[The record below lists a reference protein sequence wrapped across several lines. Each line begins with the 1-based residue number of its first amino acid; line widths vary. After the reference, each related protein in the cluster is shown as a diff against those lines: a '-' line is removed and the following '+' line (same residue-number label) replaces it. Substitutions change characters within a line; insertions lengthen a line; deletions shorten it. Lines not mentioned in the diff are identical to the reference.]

1 MQNVESIFGTLSVK
15 FRVFLKLISLHPNK
29 VKVDILAYA
38 YVNIFVHRNVTSRN
52 FYLAPS
58 TFDLGHL
65 TIMHSS
71 HNLGD
76 QKMRVNVLRRSEYV
90 AQNIGTVFL
99 EYFIST
105 EGSISWQYTYA

>member
-1 MQNVESIFGTLSVK
+1 MQNVESRFSTLSVK
-15 FRVFLKLISLHPNK
+15 FRVFLKPISLHPNK
-29 VKVDILAYA
+29 VKVDILAYV
-38 YVNIFVHRNVTSRN
+38 YVNIFVHRKVMSIN

-71 HNLGD
+71 QNLGD

-90 AQNIGTVFL
+90 ARNIGTVSL
-99 EYFIST
+99 EYFISA
-105 EGSISWQYTYA
+105 EGSISWQYRHA